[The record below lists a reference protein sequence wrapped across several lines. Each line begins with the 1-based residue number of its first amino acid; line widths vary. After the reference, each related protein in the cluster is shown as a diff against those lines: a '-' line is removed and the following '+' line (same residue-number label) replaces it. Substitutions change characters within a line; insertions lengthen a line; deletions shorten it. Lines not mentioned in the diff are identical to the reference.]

1 MEFHA
6 MDQFCATGTEQHPT
20 ALLASGLDRKQ
31 KKEGRKR
38 GQKKGDR
45 FIFRRKINL
54 SPFLSFPNLPRLLG
68 VIMAHPERFELPTP

>member
-31 KKEGRKR
+31 KKEGRK
-38 GQKKGDR
+38 KGTDL
-45 FIFRRKINL
+45 FSAGK
-54 SPFLSFPNLPRLLG
+54 
-68 VIMAHPERFELPTP
+68 